1 MKTYAVFLRIL
12 GGEWARYP
20 FPDGRYE
27 TLDLAEA
34 FGLAA
39 TARDAIKE
47 TMVVGITTITPLPSD
62 ANMITRQ
69 YEIVE

>member
-1 MKTYAVFLRIL
+1 MRIL

-34 FGLAA
+34 LGLAA
-39 TARDAIKE
+39 TVKDAIKE
-47 TMVVGITTITPLPSD
+47 SMVVGITTLLPLPSD
-62 ANMITRQ
+62 YNVIRRQ
-69 YEIVE
+69 YELIE